1 MPFHSM
7 AAVRTAGL
15 RFGLALATTAL
26 LGATDAAR
34 AQEAPAKGVPE
45 GRKVTHREQSLKEYD
60 PFSADELFKRIK
72 VPPAPAL
79 PPAEALKTFRV
90 AEGFRIECV
99 AAEPLVVDPVFFE
112 FDPDGRIWAIE
123 YRGWMRDIEGTGEG
137 DPICRIVVLD
147 DTDADGV
154 MDASTVFLDEL
165 VMPRTLAFVA
175 GGVLVAEPP
184 HLWFCRDTDGDLVCD
199 EKRRVGDYGKP
210 GNPEHTDNGLMHA
223 IDNWMYNAKSS
234 VRHRFVDGEVVRE
247 PTLFR
252 GQWGIAQDDH
262 GRLFYNYQN
271 SSLHADLAPAD
282 FIRRNPHQRDGGRAG
297 TSAALNV
304 NVATAAHDVFPIRVT
319 PGITLG
325 GNELR
330 EDGRLRTFTVACGP
344 TIYRGDQ
351 FPEKYR
357 GAAVIPEAGGHLI
370 RLDLLAGDGATI
382 AARNAFG
389 ETEWVASTDERFRP
403 VCSRTGPDGA
413 VYVCD
418 LYRGI
423 IEHVIFMMPYLRNQI
438 LSRGLDKPI
447 GLGRIYR
454 IVHEGRPLGPR
465 PRLSEAA
472 NAELV
477 EALSH
482 PNGWWRDTAQR
493 LLVERR
499 AEDVVGP
506 LRDVAVNGLATVG
519 RVHALWTLSGIG
531 RLDWATASAA
541 AEADDPSVRASAI
554 RLACRAD
561 DRPDPAAVCE
571 WLRPLVSDRR
581 PMVRLQTL
589 LSLGDFA
596 RDASAGP
603 EAIDAMASILAGHA
617 EPLFAAAAISGLEDR
632 ELEMVER
639 LLGSRDGG
647 TSGAWTEAMERQ
659 AGAVEMLATCVVH
672 AGDAPRLARLL
683 DLAATNAGSRPWVT
697 AAITGG
703 VTTSKPAT
711 SRWPEPLALAGRPAL
726 LDVLEASDDK
736 AGRRPAAG
744 IRRIVTWPGDTTPRE
759 KKPVL
764 VPLTPE
770 QEKRRLQGES
780 IYAVTCHSCHKGD
793 GLGQVGQAPPLDGS
807 EWVNGAPE
815 TLIRIALHGLRGPVT
830 VAGQDWNMQMPGLG
844 ESPLM
849 TDARM
854 AGTLTY
860 IRRGWNNHGS
870 AIDPE
875 QVAAVRR
882 ETSGRTSP
890 WTVEELLDPS
900 KAVQSVAGDPLEPYR
915 PLLAGGDA
923 EKGRI
928 LFHANREIRC
938 NACHKV
944 GAAGGGFVGPDLTA
958 VGLRADRE
966 YLLESLI
973 EPSRKIAKG
982 YETIVVET
990 DDGRVLSGTFVA
1002 ERDGQLVLAPPA
1014 GGEVSV
1020 GLDSVV
1026 ERVVSGVSSMP
1037 PMGQTF
1043 TPPQVADLVA
1053 YLLTLK
1059 GSGEQR

>member
-1 MPFHSM
+1 MPFHPVV
-7 AAVRTAGL
+7 AVRL
-15 RFGLALATTAL
+15 LVFRIVVPLATAAL
-26 LGATDAAR
+26 LNGVDAVR
-34 AQEAPAKGVPE
+34 AQEAAATRAPE
-45 GRKVTHREQSLKEYD
+45 GRKITHREQTLKEYD

-137 DPICRIVVLD
+137 DPICRIVVLE
-147 DTDADGV
+147 DTDADGF
-154 MDASTVFLDEL
+154 MDASTVFLDKL
-165 VMPRTLAFVA
+165 VMPRTLSFVA

-184 HLWFCRDTDGDLVCD
+184 HLWYCRDTDGDLVCD

-234 VRHRFVDGEVVRE
+234 VRHRFVDGEIVRE
-247 PTLFR
+247 PTLYR
-252 GQWGIAQDDH
+252 GQWGVAQDDH

-282 FIRRNPHQRDGGRAG
+282 FIRRNPHQRDGGKAG
-297 TSAALNV
+297 MLAAVNV

-370 RLDLLAGDGATI
+370 RLDLLDGDGAAI
-382 AARNAFG
+382 EARNAFG

-465 PRLSEAA
+465 PRLSRAS
-472 NAELV
+472 NTELV
-477 EALSH
+477 GVLSH

-493 LLVERR
+493 LLVERQ
-499 AEDVVGP
+499 AVDVVGG
-506 LRDVAVNGLATVG
+506 LRNVAVAGDSGVG
-519 RVHALWTLSGIG
+519 RVHALWTLSGLG

-541 AEADDPSVRASAI
+541 AAADDPSVRSSAV
-554 RLACRAD
+554 RLACRTE
-561 DRPDPAAVCE
+561 DRPGPAAVFD
-571 WLRPLVSDRR
+571 WLRPLLSDRR
-581 PMVRLQTL
+581 PMVRLQML

-596 RDASAGP
+596 RDTAAGP

-617 EPLFAAAAISGLEDR
+617 EPAFAAAAISGLEDR
-632 ELEMVER
+632 ELEMIER
-639 LLGSRDGG
+639 LLGSHDGQ
-647 TSGAWTEAMERQ
+647 TPAAWTEAMERR
-659 AGAVEMLATCVVH
+659 AGGVEMLATCVIH

-683 DLAATNAGSRPWVT
+683 DVAAANAASRPWVT
-697 AAITGG
+697 AAIASG

-711 SRWPEPLALAGRPAL
+711 SRWPEPIPLAGRPAL
-726 LDVLEASDDK
+726 LDVLEASADK
-736 AGRRPAAG
+736 AGRSLAAG
-744 IRRIVTWPGDTTPRE
+744 IRRIVTWPGDTTARE
-759 KKPVL
+759 KKPVPT
-764 VPLTPE
+764 PLSPE
-770 QEKRRLQGES
+770 QEKRRLQGEAV
-780 IYAVTCHSCHKGD
+780 YAVTCHSCHKGD
-793 GLGQVGQAPPLDGS
+793 GLGQSGQAPPLDGS

-815 TLIRIALHGLRGPVT
+815 TLIRIALHGLRGPVK

-860 IRRGWNNHGS
+860 VRRAWNNHGS

-882 ETSGRTSP
+882 EAGGRTSP
-890 WTVEELLDPS
+890 WTVAELLDPGTV
-900 KAVQSVAGDPLEPYR
+900 VQAASGDPLEPYR
-915 PLLAGGDA
+915 GLLSGGDA
-923 EKGRI
+923 ERGRI

-944 GAAGGGFVGPDLTA
+944 GDSGGGFVGPDLSA
-958 VGLRADRE
+958 VARRADRE

-990 DDGRVLSGTFVA
+990 DDGRVVSGTFVA
-1002 ERDGQLVLAPPA
+1002 ERDGNLVLAPPS

-1020 GLDSVV
+1020 GLNSIV

-1053 YLLTLK
+1053 YLQTLK
-1059 GSGEQR
+1059 GDGKP